1 MTRRIIGSFLTF
13 LFLTVLLAGTSA
25 AQPTAEEFLT
35 RFSQAVRD
43 GDFEK
48 AEDLVAAHPEIAGDA
63 RFMHIRD
70 EDVKRRLSRMLTRHL
85 ASRPQADPAVK
96 AMREMNRL
104 YGAGQEAMLAADYE
118 TAVQKW
124 KEGLAIARS
133 GGNQRVAAAFL
144 SNMGAV
150 YDTLGRRAEALNSF
164 LASLSINRKVDDL
177 WGLGADLS
185 NVGVIQLHMGQ
196 YGDAMTNLEEA
207 LTLHR
212 NLGNRRGQAAALSN
226 IGLIHQNLGRYEK
239 ALSYYDR
246 ALALKKETGDRRGV
260 GLVLSNIGVIHH
272 NLGQYETAL
281 EHYRQA
287 LAIHQD
293 IGDRRGEAKALS
305 NMGLMHNNLGN
316 YEEALE
322 HYEKALTIRRLIG
335 DRRGEGG
342 DMANIGLA
350 YHNLGDYNKALTH
363 YNKALAIHR
372 AVGDRRGEGRDLSN
386 MGMLFD
392 NMGDHEEAAGFLRQ
406 SLETVQELGAPESV
420 WRVHRRL
427 GQVEATLYE
436 IRSAI
441 GHYEAALSTI
451 ETIREELSAK
461 SARSSYMRSKI
472 YIYDELI
479 ELLAERH
486 RLDPGAGYGQKAME
500 IFERKQGRLFLEE
513 MGRSGARNFAGVPDE
528 ILEKENDLIRE
539 RARVRDALTQERSKP
554 LETLNP
560 KRVRQLEAELDDIL
574 DAQAALEAKIREEY
588 PDYHAMK
595 YPKPVDLET
604 LQAEVLRPGEIIL
617 AYDIRTNTASAWV
630 VSRNHFSMHPIN
642 TRRYKMEDMV
652 RRFRDYGVE
661 LKSKELRGIKVR
673 FKPPKEVEP
682 AEPPDLYP
690 ILFPASVRDALDVAA
705 RDDAARVGRG
715 CAHSPASGG
724 GNGGLIY
731 VVPTGPLYE
740 LPLEALDTGEESPHY
755 LIEDHAMA
763 YLSSASLLKILR
775 DAQARRRERPAHPLL
790 AFANPDYQQ
799 ETFDAFV
806 PLPDTEEEVRA
817 IREAL
822 HAPESSDPL
831 QLRSK
836 AARSRVLKFNE
847 NDVLD
852 DYRYLV
858 FATHGIMPGEIQGMT
873 QPALILSD
881 PDPHTGEEGFLT
893 MADVFGLNLNADLIA
908 LTACNTGRG
917 EDVRGEG
924 VMGLTRSFMFAGAPA
939 ITVTLW
945 SVESESIKDINVGM
959 FKNLNANMG
968 RAHALREIKLRM
980 IRGKEKGAW
989 THPFYWAPMVLFG
1002 DGR

>member
-1 MTRRIIGSFLTF
+1 MIQRIIGSFLTV
-13 LFLTVLLAGTSA
+13 LFLTVFLAGTAA
-25 AQPTAEEFLT
+25 AQLTAEEFLNE
-35 RFSQAVRD
+35 FSQAVRD
-43 GDFEK
+43 KDFDK
-48 AEDLVAAHPEIAGDA
+48 
-63 RFMHIRD
+63 
-70 EDVKRRLSRMLTRHL
+70 
-85 ASRPQADPAVK
+85 ADPAVK
-96 AMREMNRL
+96 AMREKNRL
-104 YGAGQEAMLAADYE
+104 YREGQEAMLAADYGAAIE
-118 TAVQKW
+118 KW

-144 SNMGAV
+144 SNLGTV
-150 YDTLGRRAEALNSF
+150 YDTLGRRGDALNSF

-196 YGDAMTNLEEA
+196 YGDAMKNLEEA
-207 LTLHR
+207 LKIHR
-212 NLGNRRGQAAALSN
+212 DLGNRRGQAAALSN

-239 ALSYYDR
+239 ALSYYNR
-246 ALALKKETGDRRGV
+246 ALALKKETGDLGGV

-287 LAIHQD
+287 LTLHQD
-293 IGDRRGEAKALS
+293 IGDRRGEARDLS

-350 YHNLGDYNKALTH
+350 YHNLGDHNKALTH
-363 YNKALAIHR
+363 YNKALSIHR
-372 AVGDRRGEGRDLSN
+372 AIGDRRGEGRDLSN

-392 NMGDHEEAAGFLRQ
+392 NMGEHEEAADFLRR
-406 SLETVQELGAPESV
+406 SLETVQELGAPESI
-420 WRVHRRL
+420 WRAHRRL

-436 IRSAI
+436 IQSAI
-441 GHYEAALSTI
+441 EHYEAALSTI

-486 RLDPGAGYGQKAME
+486 RLDPGAGYGRKALE
-500 IFERKQGRLFLEE
+500 VFERKQGRLFLEE
-513 MGRSGARNFAGVPDE
+513 MGRSGARNFAGIPEE

-539 RARVRDALTQERSKP
+539 RAGVRDALTQERSRP
-554 LETLNP
+554 LETMNP
-560 KRVRQLEAELDDIL
+560 ERVRRLEAELDDVL

-595 YPKPVDLET
+595 YPKPVDIET

-630 VSRNHFSMHPIN
+630 VSRTHFSMHPIKA
-642 TRRYKMEDMV
+642 RRFQMEDMV
-652 RRFRDYGVE
+652 AQFRDYGIQ

-673 FKPPKEVEP
+673 FKPPKKVQP
-682 AEPPDLYP
+682 SEPPDLYP
-690 ILFPASVRDALDVAA
+690 ILFPASVREALDIAS
-705 RDDAARVGRG
+705 RDDTARVGRG
-715 CAHSPASGG
+715 CAHSPSGGSGG
-724 GNGGLIY
+724 GSLVY

-740 LPLEALDTGEESPHY
+740 LPLEALDTGKNKNGGADEAEAAEESPHY

-799 ETFDAFV
+799 ETYDAFV

-822 HAPESSDPL
+822 HAPETSDPL

-847 NDVLD
+847 NNALD
-852 DYRYLV
+852 DFRYLV
-858 FATHGIMPGEIQGMT
+858 FATHGIMPGEIEGMT

-881 PDPHTGEEGFLT
+881 PDPRTGEAGFLT
-893 MADVFGLNLNADLIA
+893 MADVFGLNLNADLIT

-945 SVESESIKDINVGM
+945 SVESESIKEINVGM
-959 FKNLNANMG
+959 FKNLTANMS